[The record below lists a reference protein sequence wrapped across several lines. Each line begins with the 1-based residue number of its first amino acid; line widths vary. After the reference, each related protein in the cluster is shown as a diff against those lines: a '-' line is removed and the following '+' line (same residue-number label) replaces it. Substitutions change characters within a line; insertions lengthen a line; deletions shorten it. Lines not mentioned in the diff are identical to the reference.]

1 MSKGKLDCYKDIK
14 KLFNLRNMD
23 SMINILGISGIKV
36 VDTEMMKFTHELVVN
51 ILSTVQKNISF
62 LDDFIS

>member
-1 MSKGKLDCYKDIK
+1 
-14 KLFNLRNMD
+14 MD